1 MLFDIFLF
9 NSSQSMNLETE
20 NNSTVPNWL
29 GVLKGQIESLRYG
42 TVQVVVHEARV
53 VQIERTEKLRFEN
66 PERGSAGNP
75 PRNTQ

>member
-1 MLFDIFLF
+1 MSEELQ
-9 NSSQSMNLETE
+9 NQHSN
-20 NNSTVPNWL
+20 PPWL

-66 PERGSAGNP
+66 PVRGSSGNS